1 MRSMLRC
8 WTNRTIVNCLTIP
21 IICSAVLLVACD
33 KDHEPTAPAA
43 SMPGVKPQTDLTGTP
58 EPVDWTKLVD
68 FTLVANNVIQLND
81 PAAAAEELPGMGH
94 KFQLFFGMVDDQDPD
109 NMTNDVISLLATS
122 SQIGIAFRNF
132 PPGIKIAALD
142 DQINLKYFF
151 EAPRT
156 CFGGSPRI
164 TLFVD
169 SDGDGQFNFAAH
181 GHVNPPVF
189 GACLT
194 NQWRIE
200 DLTDLLKRWE
210 VTPATAVTPACGPI
224 GGPTTCTWDELEMRI
239 TTQFPNHKIL
249 GGFLLD
255 GESCSFVA
263 NGPGCGK
270 AYYDL
275 VTLENR
281 TLEND
286 QDTVH

>member
-1 MRSMLRC
+1 MVKR
-8 WTNRTIVNCLTIP
+8 LTTS
-21 IICSAVLLVACD
+21 IICAAALFVACD
-33 KDHEPTAPAA
+33 RDREPTGMRPLPDGGGQAE
-43 SMPGVKPQTDLTGTP
+43 GVGGPQLLE
-58 EPVDWTKLVD
+58 EPIQTSSVLEQ
-68 FTLVANNVIQLND
+68 LRLANQAISLSN
-81 PAAAAEELPGMGH
+81 PSAAAEELPGMGH
-94 KFQLFFGMVDDQDPD
+94 KFELFFAMVDDQDPD
-109 NMTNDVISLLATS
+109 NATNDVISLEATS
-122 SQIGIAFRNF
+122 TDIGIAFRNF

-164 TLFVD
+164 TLLVD
-169 SDGDGQFNFAAH
+169 ANGDGRFDQSTGDFAAQ
-181 GHVNPPVF
+181 GHVNPPAF
-189 GACLT
+189 GGCLT

-210 VTPATAVTPACGPI
+210 TTPATALSPLPCGPI
-224 GGPTTCTWDELEMRI
+224 GAVTTCTWDELEGRI
-239 TTQFPNHKIL
+239 TTQFPNHRIL